1 MAYKDCVD
9 AIKKASGRDL
19 SDDEAQAIFEA
30 VEDRIRREM
39 KKGMTRAEAG
49 RKAGKELSEE
59 MRLAVAIEKRSQTIN
74 ALVWSDLSAR
84 RVEGREADAVQ
95 ALVTGF
101 AGKFRRPGN
110 FANAGL
116 SVDAMG
122 IAAVERAHGAV
133 IADLERAGLFD
144 AVARRDANFERDII
158 REMWRLDDPNAGTA
172 TGNKHAADVAAILS
186 KHMEIARLEQ
196 NKAGAWI
203 GKQDHYVGR
212 QTHDRYK
219 IRTAGFD
226 AWRETIEARLDPRTF
241 DGLETPGER
250 TSWLRSVWEA
260 LASGMHESPS
270 GDWQTAFKGPG
281 NLAKKVSQS
290 RKLHFASADGWMEY
304 NALYGQGDVFS
315 AVMHGIERGQ
325 RNAAVMRVLGTNP
338 QNMFDRLVSDWAQQA
353 KDRGDFAQSDRLMAE
368 AGKNSRILD
377 RAMNKTIAAGNQTAA
392 NVSAMIRNVEMFK
405 LGASMLSSFTDLG
418 TVAANARHNGVGV
431 FQSMA
436 DSVVNLLPTD
446 SVARRESAHELGVG
460 LDGLKHSIT
469 NRFMA
474 TDSPNG
480 MAAST
485 VQTFMKWTGQ
495 NWWTSNM
502 KEAQGMIL
510 ANNMARRAGD
520 QFSALPPLMQTT
532 LRRYGIED
540 AEWNALRQGAQKAV
554 DGNAYLFPAS
564 ALDLPDE
571 AVAHLGKTPDA
582 ARQQLHDKL
591 STYVIDQ
598 TREGM
603 SEQTAGVRDLMTG
616 GSLAPGSLWGEGAR
630 FVSQFKSFTA
640 TFMMRSLARE
650 LFRDGANAGG
660 IATLVVA
667 STALGYVAMTMKE
680 IAKGRMPRAPET
692 EGDYAKLVLAAMA
705 QGGGFGIWG
714 DFVFGEANRFGGGPL
729 ASAMGPA
736 AGTASDIL
744 QSFAAVR
751 TALIED
757 GSKSGSAWRQAQ
769 SEALSLAKNMP
780 PLSALNL
787 FYTRA
792 AMDYL
797 VYWRL
802 QDVINPGWARRYEQ
816 RVKRENDQQ
825 FWLSPTAATR

>member
-9 AIKKASGRDL
+9 AIKKAAGRDL
-19 SDDEAQAIFEA
+19 TDDEAQAIFEA

-59 MRLAVAIEKRSQTIN
+59 MRLAVMIEKRSQTIN
-74 ALVWSDLSAR
+74 ALVWSELQGR
-84 RVEGREADAVQ
+84 QVEGREADVAI

-101 AGKFRRPGN
+101 AGARRRPGN

-116 SVDAMG
+116 SVDALG
-122 IAAVERAHGAV
+122 IAAVERAHGAL
-133 IADLERAGLFD
+133 IADLERAGLFN
-144 AVARRDANFERDII
+144 AVKRRDAAFERDII
-158 REMWRLDDPNAGTA
+158 REMWWLDDPNAGAA
-172 TGNKHAADVAAILS
+172 TGNKHAAEAAAILS

-203 GKQDHYVGR
+203 GKIDHYVGR

-226 AWRETIEARLDPRTF
+226 AWRETIEPRLDPRTF
-241 DGLETPGER
+241 DGMESAGER

-270 GDWQTAFKGPG
+270 GDWQAGFKGFG
-281 NLAKKVSQS
+281 NLAKKVSQE

-304 NALYGQGDVFS
+304 NAQFGQGDVFS

-338 QNMFDRLVSDWAQQA
+338 QAMFDRLVRDWAEKA
-353 KDRGDFAQSDRLMAE
+353 KARGDFAQSDRLMAE

-377 RAMNKTIAAGNQTAA
+377 RAMHKTIGAERQTAA
-392 NVSAMIRNVEMFK
+392 NVGALFRNVEMFK
-405 LGASMLSSFTDLG
+405 LGASLLSSFTDLG
-418 TVAANARHNGVGV
+418 TQAAAARHNGVGV

-436 DSVVNLLPTD
+436 DTMANLLPTD
-446 SVARRESAHELGVG
+446 SVARREAAHELGVG

-480 MAAST
+480 RAASL
-485 VQTFMKWTGQ
+485 VQTFMKWSGQ
-495 NWWTSNM
+495 NWWTANL

-510 ANNMARRAGD
+510 ANNLARRAGGD
-520 QFSALPPLMQTT
+520 FASLPPLLQTT

-540 AEWNALRQGAQKAV
+540 AEWSALRQGAQKVV
-554 DGNAYLFPAS
+554 DGNSYIFPAS
-564 ALDLPDE
+564 ALDLPDA
-571 AVAHLGKTPDA
+571 AVAGLGKTPDA

-598 TREGM
+598 TREAM
-603 SEQTAGVRDLMTG
+603 SEPTAGIRDLLTG
-616 GSLAPGSLWGEGAR
+616 GSAAPGSFWGEGAR

-667 STALGYVAMTMKE
+667 STAMGYVAMTMKE
-680 IAKGRMPRAPET
+680 IAKGRTPRAPEM
-692 EGDYAKLVLAAMA
+692 EGDYAKLVMAAMA
-705 QGGGFGIWG
+705 QGGGFGLWG
-714 DFVFGEANRFGGGPL
+714 DFIFGEANRFGGGKL
-729 ASAMGPA
+729 ESALGPA
-736 AGTASDIL
+736 AGTVGDVIRG
-744 QSFAAVR
+744 FDAVK

-757 GSKSGSAWRQAQ
+757 GTRSGSAWRQAQ
-769 SEALSLAKNMP
+769 SEALQIAKGLP
-780 PLSALNL
+780 PLAALNL

-797 VYWRL
+797 VFWRL
-802 QDVINPGWARRYEQ
+802 QETINPGWARRYEQ
-816 RVKRENDQQ
+816 RVKRENDQE
-825 FWLSPTAATR
+825 FWLSPTEAVR